1 MSRPFDNFS
10 GGCFRYPLLDL
21 QKQDTDL
28 GLSFYVDLHVFN
40 KAGHAVTIKTENFT
54 IPAMY
59 PPAEAIVID
68 LLPDLDED
76 VDISDISK
84 GDIDAHLSTQ
94 TLCAMWN
101 EFTHHE
107 DVKLEFGVGTL
118 NRSDDVYAFT
128 EIAATNRHCVNS
140 TAIPDDVILFVSIRA
155 TTSGGST
162 ISSSDGVIIYNTNR
176 ILEQLEILDGAQ
188 CIIPENLLGETTDS
202 VDGVL
207 VFSPQLADGQIYTLR
222 FIRKGISRS
231 DIDLQTLNAY
241 ILYVNSDLP
250 DRIDVVFQPY
260 SDMQNLNLKSIMKD
274 NATIEVYNCEDDVSL
289 KLDMTSLKAH
299 WRGLSEHFIYKTAA
313 VKLRCNGPLEK
324 CMQFLTPYAFVDG
337 EEVEIT
343 NLQLEESETYYIAI
357 RPCLNAMCLG
367 PKLSSGVTVDYE
379 RIYDQLRITES
390 SVLLSDNECSQLYIA
405 WEGLFPEARISF
417 FKWTVETSVGSSAA
431 NSTILPWNVVQKET
445 ETNFKVSPSHILQ
458 RLLSENKLIPKNTD
472 YFMYEPRRQ
481 KRKHCS
487 GVSTCAST

>member
-1 MSRPFDNFS
+1 M
-10 GGCFRYPLLDL
+10 LDL

-40 KAGHAVTIKTENFT
+40 KARHAVTIKTENFT

-84 GDIDAHLSTQ
+84 EDIDALLSTQ

-118 NRSDDVYAFT
+118 NGRDNVYAFT
-128 EIAATNRHCVNS
+128 EIAATNKHCVVS
-140 TAIPDDVILFVSIRA
+140 TAIADDVVLFVSIRA

-188 CIIPENLLGETTDS
+188 CVIPDNLLGETTDS
-202 VDGVL
+202 VEGVL

-222 FIRKGISRS
+222 FIGKGLSRS
-231 DIDLQTLNAY
+231 DIDLQNLDAY
-241 ILYVNSDLP
+241 ILYVNNRP
-250 DRIDVVFQPY
+250 DRYCIDVVFQPY
-260 SDMQNLNLKSIMKD
+260 SDMQKINLESIMKD
-274 NATIEVYNCEDDVSL
+274 NATIEVYSCEDDVSL
-289 KLDMTSLKAH
+289 KLDRTSLKAH
-299 WRGLSEHFIYKTAA
+299 WRGLSQHFIYETAA
-313 VKLRCNGPLEK
+313 VKLRCDGPLEK

-343 NLQLEESETYYIAI
+343 NLQLEESEMYYIAI
-357 RPCLNAMCLG
+357 RPCLNAICLS

-379 RIYDQLRITES
+379 LIYDRFRITES
-390 SVLLSDNECSQLYIA
+390 SVLLSDNKCSQLYLA
-405 WEGLFPEARISF
+405 WEELFPEARISF

-431 NSTILPWNVVQKET
+431 NSTILPWNVVKKET
-445 ETNFKVSPSHILQ
+445 ETNFEVSPSHILH
-458 RLLSENKLIPKNTD
+458 RLLSENKLIPNKSDYLMYKRRREKTCLWGFRRVQTHKMDRGLKN
-472 YFMYEPRRQ
+472 RI
-481 KRKHCS
+481 
-487 GVSTCAST
+487 